1 MIKSNPITT
10 GWVTHKLENN
20 NTKVL
25 ALFWRFWIRV
35 FQAWGFK
42 KGTGNPQGIWPWRP
56 AGFDYNT
63 STGLGETETPV
74 LEWKYKTLHASRLRR
89 KEQWPH
95 RRLSQNYLL
104 VLEGLLWRH
113 GSTGAHH
120 RDGGTGSCSPGRL
133 PWVLTLLVVTIN
145 PKMEPT
151 DHRAHRACL
160 SQAKKITRKGAKPH
174 PPADNWIKALLSKAL
189 STRAR
194 LSFSH
199 HHTLPS
205 GGLHKPLSLLHQRAD
220 RRRKKDHSPTVTKT
234 KPLYSKLISMKKQKN
249 ISQMS
254 KIKSQKH
261 N

>member
-1 MIKSNPITT
+1 MKILNPMS
-10 GWVTHKLENN
+10 G
-20 NTKVL
+20 
-25 ALFWRFWIRV
+25 FP
-35 FQAWGFK
+35 AWESD

-174 PPADNWIKALLSKAL
+174 PPADNCIKALLSKAL
-189 STRAR
+189 STRAG
-194 LSFSH
+194 SSYSH
-199 HHTLPS
+199 NQSLPLGS
-205 GGLHKPLSLLHQRAD
+205 LYKPLSLLLRQRAD
-220 RRRKKDHSPTVTKT
+220 RRSKNCSPRETKRKAT
-234 KPLYSKLISMKKQKN
+234 LQKIN
-249 ISQMS
+249 QHEKAESYVS
-254 KIKSQKH
+254 DEGTR
-261 N
+261 